1 LPPGTDQDIEAL
13 AAPPERTMA
22 GSTLLWGLA
31 ALMFAVG
38 LGSWWFWKHGG
49 AFECVDKV
57 VNESMSPDGATIAAV
72 VERACSSDVA
82 THVTLRPPGKP
93 FEARDEDD
101 VYVAK
106 GKPKVALRWS
116 GPAAL
121 LITASMPSVID
132 RRPRWRAVLVTVE
145 AAR

>member
-1 LPPGTDQDIEAL
+1 MI
-13 AAPPERTMA
+13 
-22 GSTLLWGLA
+22 
-31 ALMFAVG
+31 
-38 LGSWWFWKHGG
+38 K
-49 AFECVDKV
+49 
-57 VNESMSPDGATIAAV
+57 ESASPDGATIAAV
-72 VERACSSDVA
+72 VERACASDMA
-82 THVTLRPPGKP
+82 THVTLRPKDRP

-121 LITASMPSVID
+121 LITANMPSVID
-132 RRPRWRAVLVTVE
+132 RRPRWRTVLVTVE